1 MPPRAS
7 LLLLSLTV
15 AACTAAEP
23 PPPPSTRAPSAR
35 TRWVRPRSPQALSLL
50 EAPARVVA
58 RTPSRA
64 SLEVASPSRVLAVR
78 VGPGDVV
85 EAGQPLVEVAS
96 PELVR
101 AAAAV
106 GSAEARLGP
115 ARARRDR
122 LRGLEGEG
130 LARSAERFE
139 ADARVA
145 ELEAVR
151 DEAWATLR
159 AAGLAEPELSGL
171 ARTGRRSLRAPAGGV
186 VTEVDA
192 PLGAIVDSGHGPL
205 VTIVGARPARVE
217 ARLSGRLPREVEV
230 ELVAFDGRRVPLRPE
245 PEAEV
250 VDAASG
256 GRLVW
261 FAPIEDVPLPDGLLG
276 RLHLRPAGEAF
287 EVPASALV
295 HADGETRVWT
305 RRGTA
310 DPIAVP
316 VERLAGNDT
325 VALVRGPL
333 GTEPRP
339 PGSDSPLRA
348 TPGEELRV
356 AEDGELVTP

>member
-7 LLLLSLTV
+7 LLLLSLTA
-15 AACTAAEP
+15 AACTAAP
-23 PPPPSTRAPSAR
+23 SPPPPSTKAPSAR
-35 TRWVRPRSPQALSLL
+35 TRWLRPQPPRALSLL

-64 SLEVASPSRVLAVR
+64 SLEVAFPSRVLSVR

-85 EAGQPLVEVAS
+85 EAGQALIEVAS

-130 LARSAERFE
+130 LARAAERFE

-145 ELEAVR
+145 ELEAAR

-159 AAGLAEPELSGL
+159 AAGVTEPELAAL
-171 ARTGRRSLRAPAGGV
+171 ARTGRRSLRAPAPGV

-192 PLGAIVDSGHGPL
+192 PLGAIVDPGHGPL
-205 VTIVGARPARVE
+205 VTIVGARSARIE
-217 ARLSGRLPREVEV
+217 ARLSARLPHEVKI
-230 ELVAFDGRRVPLRPE
+230 ELVALDGRRLALSPM

-250 VDAASG
+250 VDAATG
-256 GRLVW
+256 GRRVW
-261 FAPIEDVPLPDGLLG
+261 FAPVEDMPLPDGLLG
-276 RLHLRPAGEAF
+276 RLRLRPEGEAF

-295 HADGETRVWT
+295 REDGETRVWT
-305 RRGTA
+305 RRGAA

-316 VERLAGNDT
+316 VQVLARNDT

-333 GTEPRP
+333 GPDARGEAESGERP
-339 PGSDSPLRA
+339 PGS
-348 TPGEELRV
+348 ELRV